1 MAEEPRRSA
10 DAVRGKKDET
20 MTNICN
26 QCGASLADHEAFCT
40 KCGTPR
46 DETAALTAAQPFCT
60 KCGALL
66 AAELKFCTKC
76 GAPVGAAASA
86 PVATGNIRPA
96 DAASRA
102 VAVAAAPAA
111 AAGAPASKG
120 PLLRIIAVIVGVV
133 LLLALAGAGGVAYL
147 GYRATRKVARM
158 ERESARN
165 PNAAVAKVK
174 GLLSAASAGK
184 PSAGTP
190 AGTTP
195 TAVSSGKLSFAIP
208 DFVPVTGSESERTV
222 GGTEADLVVRTGDIN
237 NLGFG
242 FPKGYDPFS
251 GESTPPHPYP
261 WAAPPSSPDGTDRIM
276 IGSVVTTWY
285 LYDKPIGPSDGYSG
299 VLAPCPRL
307 STPIQ
312 PPCRERQETMP
323 RPITLNVGAL
333 PAKIDAVL
341 FQIFVD
347 DFQAPVFHSH
357 FQVSLNGTRIPSFED
372 AINALDQTGPIGKLI
387 TLKLLPEYWP
397 LLQSGTVKLFIDD
410 PTTHAGDG
418 YAIDFVRILVNPHN
432 FKYHVTVAVT
442 VTDADKHAPV
452 PGATVTAALVSATTD
467 RQGHCTLADLPA
479 GLVIAT
485 AIAPGYDGNSV
496 QVDLPAGHSGKAV
509 IPLHKHDEG
518 TAALERAVAQT
529 GTATVYGIHFDTD
542 SAKLR
547 SDSAPA
553 LAAVLGLINNRPGSH
568 WVISGHTDN
577 QGSVEH
583 NQKLSEARAGSVI
596 AWLKAHGVTE
606 DRLAPQGFGASRPV
620 ADNGTAVGRAL
631 NRRVEVALGAATK
644 P

>member
-1 MAEEPRRSA
+1 
-10 DAVRGKKDET
+10 

-26 QCGASLADHEAFCT
+26 QCGASLVEHEAFCT

-46 DETAALTAAQPFCT
+46 DETAALTAAQQFCT

-66 AAELKFCTKC
+66 GTELKFCTKC
-76 GAPVGAAASA
+76 GAPVGAAAPA
-86 PVATGNIRPA
+86 PATNENVRAA
-96 DAASRA
+96 DAAPRA
-102 VAVAAAPAA
+102 VTVAAAPAA
-111 AAGAPASKG
+111 AAGGTTTSKG
-120 PLLRIIAVIVGVV
+120 PLLKIIALVVGVV
-133 LLLALAGAGGVAYL
+133 LLLALAGAGGIAYL

-158 ERESARN
+158 ERGYTRN
-165 PNAAVAKVK
+165 PKAAVAKAT
-174 GLLSAASAGK
+174 GALSTG
-184 PSAGTP
+184 SAGTP

-195 TAVSSGKLSFAIP
+195 IAPSSGRLSFAIP

-261 WAAPPSSPDGTDRIM
+261 WAAPASSPDGTDRIM
-276 IGSVVTTWY
+276 IGSAVTTWY
-285 LYDKPIGPSDGYSG
+285 LYDKRTGPSDGYSG

-307 STPIQ
+307 SAPIQ

-323 RPITLNVGAL
+323 RPITLAVGAL

-432 FKYHVTVAVT
+432 FKYQVTIAAT
-442 VTDADKHAPV
+442 VTDADKHTPI

-496 QVDLPAGHSGKAV
+496 QVDLPAGQTGKAV
-509 IPLHKHDEG
+509 IQLHKHDEG
-518 TAALERAVAQT
+518 TAALERAVAAT

-542 SAKLR
+542 SAMLR
-547 SDSAPA
+547 PDSAPA
-553 LAAVLGLINNRPGSH
+553 LAAVLGLIKNRPGSH

-606 DRLAPQGFGASRPV
+606 DRLAPEGFGASRPV
-620 ADNGTAVGRAL
+620 ADNETANGRAL
-631 NRRVEVALGAATK
+631 NRRVEVALGPAAK